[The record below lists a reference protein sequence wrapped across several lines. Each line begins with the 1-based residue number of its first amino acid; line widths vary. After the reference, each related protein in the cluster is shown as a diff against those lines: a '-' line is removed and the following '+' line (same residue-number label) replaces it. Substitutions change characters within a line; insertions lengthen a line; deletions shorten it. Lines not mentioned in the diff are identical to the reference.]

1 MVRRALKRAVR
12 IHLYYC
18 TFCSVQVMD
27 NPIYHSAGDQVEGSS
42 NPLHGAKSVNLPEAD
57 DIAVKKARKKEENP
71 YMEPQDGAPEGA
83 VNLCYARS
91 PPMKVA
97 RVESRDKPPG
107 DGACGVTMN
116 PCYTG
121 APPMRVSLGLN
132 RDEPQEDEITLAE
145 NNLATYMKGAPVKVR
160 ASNVSQPKKF
170 KRQRS
175 SEKANAELERRPLRS
190 DEVPP
195 SFENPFYSAGGEVR
209 RDGGTFLEDPTYATI
224 PSVQSVPPCLPPRAP
239 RRLNRS
245 QPESLELREDD
256 TYEALNFGQAD
267 A

>member
-1 MVRRALKRAVR
+1 MVRKALTRAV
-12 IHLYYC
+12 IINVYYC
-18 TFCSVQVMD
+18 TLCSVQVMD
-27 NPIYHSAGDQVEGSS
+27 NPIYRSAGDYIEGSS
-42 NPLHGAKSVNLPEAD
+42 NPLHGAKSVNLPEYD
-57 DIAVKKARKKEENP
+57 DIAAEKARKKEENP

-83 VNLCYARS
+83 VNVCYARS
-91 PPMKVA
+91 PPMQV
-97 RVESRDKPPG
+97 SRADSRAKPQR

-132 RDEPQEDEITLAE
+132 GDEPQENEITLAE
-145 NNLATYMKGAPVKVR
+145 NNLATYMKGAASKVR

-175 SEKANAELERRPLRS
+175 SEKANAELDRRPLKS
-190 DEVPP
+190 GEVPP

-209 RDGGTFLEDPTYATI
+209 RDEENFLEDPTYATI
-224 PSVQSVPPCLPPRAP
+224 PAVQGVPPRLPPRAP
-239 RRLNRS
+239 RRLYQS
-245 QPESLELREDD
+245 QPESLEIREDD
-256 TYEALNFGQAD
+256 TYEPLNFGQAD

>member
-1 MVRRALKRAVR
+1 
-12 IHLYYC
+12 
-18 TFCSVQVMD
+18 MD
-27 NPIYHSAGDQVEGSS
+27 NPIYGSAGDQAEGSS

-71 YMEPQDGAPEGA
+71 YMEPQDGA

-91 PPMKVA
+91 PTMKVV
-97 RVESRDKPPG
+97 RVDSRDKPQR

-145 NNLATYMKGAPVKVR
+145 NNLATYMKGAAAKVR

-190 DEVPP
+190 GEVPP
-195 SFENPFYSAGGEVR
+195 SFENPFYSARGEVK
-209 RDGGTFLEDPTYATI
+209 RDGETSLEDPTYATI
-224 PSVQSVPPCLPPRAP
+224 PAVHVPPRLPPRAP
-239 RRLNRS
+239 RRHNQS